1 MSAVASG
8 EGSGRRHAAIVGA
21 AISLNSI
28 LAVYLV
34 AAPLVLIGD
43 EPDRVQT
50 SLSLGFM
57 GLLSLIFALLLYAT
71 GAQRLGADLDS
82 VRAARRFLY
91 GQAGIAA
98 LMLFDVM
105 PGVRPGLQVGLALAL
120 PWLIAGALGVCLE
133 PHIVEQE
140 RALRQRGSLIDT
152 RLERIEA
159 LLTAQQTALAS
170 STEATPSTPARRLWP
185 RLFTRQPAI
194 KGVHR

>member
-1 MSAVASG
+1 MSAPRPHTGA
-8 EGSGRRHAAIVGA
+8 GRLHAALVSA
-21 AISLNSI
+21 AIGINSI
-28 LAVYLV
+28 LAVFII

-43 EPDRVQT
+43 EPDRVQN
-50 SLSLGFM
+50 SLSLGFA
-57 GLLSLIFALLLYAT
+57 GLLSLMFALLLYAT

-91 GQAGIAA
+91 GQAGLAA

-105 PGVRPGLQVGLALAL
+105 PGVRTGFQVGLVLAL
-120 PWLIAGALGVCLE
+120 PWLISGALGVCLE
-133 PHIVEQE
+133 PHIVEGE
-140 RALRQRGSLIDT
+140 RALRQRGSLIDA

-170 STEATPSTPARRLWP
+170 STEVTTITPTRRLWP

>member
-1 MSAVASG
+1 MSAASFG

-21 AISLNSI
+21 AIGINSI
-28 LAVYLV
+28 LVVYLV
-34 AAPLVLIGD
+34 AAPLVLVGD
-43 EPDRVQT
+43 EPDRVQI

-57 GLLSLIFALLLYAT
+57 GLLSLIFALLLRAT
-71 GAQRLGADLDS
+71 GAQRRGADLES

-91 GQAGIAA
+91 GQAGLAA

>member
-1 MSAVASG
+1 MSASRPHTGA
-8 EGSGRRHAAIVGA
+8 GRFHAALVSA
-21 AISLNSI
+21 AIGINSI

-91 GQAGIAA
+91 GQAGLAA

>member
-34 AAPLVLIGD
+34 AAPIVLIGD
-43 EPDRVQT
+43 EPDRAQT
-50 SLSLGFM
+50 SLSLAFM

-71 GAQRLGADLDS
+71 GAQRRGADLES

-105 PGVRPGLQVGLALAL
+105 PGVRPGLQVGLVLAL
-120 PWLIAGALGVCLE
+120 PWLIAGGLGVCLE
-133 PHIVEQE
+133 PHIIEQE
-140 RALRQRGSLIDT
+140 RALRQHGSLIDA

-159 LLTAQQTALAS
+159 LLTAQQTAPAS
-170 STEATPSTPARRLWP
+170 STEATPLTPVRRLWP
-185 RLFTRQPAI
+185 QLFARQPAI
-194 KGVHR
+194 RGVNR

>member
-1 MSAVASG
+1 MSAASFG

-21 AISLNSI
+21 AIGINSI

-34 AAPLVLIGD
+34 AAPLALIGD
-43 EPDRVQT
+43 VPDRVQI
-50 SLSLGFM
+50 SLSLGFV

-71 GAQRLGADLDS
+71 GAQRPGADLES

-105 PGVRPGLQVGLALAL
+105 PEVRAGLQVGLVLAL
-120 PWLIAGALGVCLE
+120 PWLIAGGLGVCLE
-133 PHIVEQE
+133 PHIIEQE
-140 RALRQRGSLIDT
+140 RALRQRGPLIDA

-159 LLTAQQTALAS
+159 LLDAQQSSQAGLA
-170 STEATPSTPARRLWP
+170 ACRPWKRLFARRTEL
-185 RLFTRQPAI
+185 
-194 KGVHR
+194 KGAHS